1 MSGFENFMQW
11 VIIIFAIIFAFIGIY
26 FSGKDM
32 IADIGSQEIKT
43 FQ

>member
-26 FSGKDM
+26 FSGKDI
-32 IADIGSQEIKT
+32 IADFGSQEIKT